1 MGNIYVYSHS
11 PVNGKLFLF
20 AQSPVVFCFTVQ
32 VSGFWSCPGPAVCC
46 QLYFSVR
53 ISAFFRA
60 RLYVCI
66 VLRIRI
72 RTFTSVIW
80 SCSCPGPVTSAHDC
94 CCQLTFCHVIC
105 CSCICPGCILL
116 YPVPVSVTI
125 RLQLLPLPLRLGPLS
140 P

>member
-66 VLRIRI
+66 VLCIRI
-72 RTFTSVIW
+72 RTFTSVI
-80 SCSCPGPVTSAHDC
+80 
-94 CCQLTFCHVIC
+94 
-105 CSCICPGCILL
+105 
-116 YPVPVSVTI
+116 
-125 RLQLLPLPLRLGPLS
+125 
-140 P
+140 